1 MGAIIRGIGE
11 AIEKT
16 LGISAEFSL
25 VIGFVIAAVI
35 VYIILK

>member
-1 MGAIIRGIGE
+1 MGAIVRGIGE
-11 AIEKT
+11 AIENA
-16 LGISAEFSL
+16 LGISTEFSL